1 MLSTR
6 LCERQV
12 SRKHTLHTSD
22 PYFVNVSVCR
32 VGRPWVQTIIYK
44 QEVCILCCIHGYV
57 YPFVLAPF
65 WLKPKACYLGARLI
79 SKTHPPSTIQLATSW
94 GCWWLAFAISGAGD
108 EKWEGA
114 FLPRRHW
121 LAFANGMSLRAA
133 LQGAR
138 TLVGSP
144 LGRRYGSVYL

>member
-1 MLSTR
+1 MLYTR
-6 LCERQV
+6 ICVPLR
-12 SRKHTLHTSD
+12 
-22 PYFVNVSVCR
+22 N
-32 VGRPWVQTIIYK
+32 GA
-44 QEVCILCCIHGYV
+44 
-57 YPFVLAPF
+57 VLAQALSLT
-65 WLKPKACYLGARLI
+65 LKRQI
-79 SKTHPPSTIQLATSW
+79 DFKTHPPSTIQLATSW

-138 TLVGSP
+138 TLEGSP
-144 LGRRYGSVYL
+144 LSRRYGSVYL